1 MGQAN
6 QDGLVASAAA
16 HKRMA
21 SQEVVESQMLRKK
34 LSSKSKQLEI
44 VADSRSKGRD
54 TAAAQL
60 DQLQRAQEQSDQMA
74 ATSEIKQSRS
84 EAVTSRNNADAAT
97 LESDHVKT
105 QTEKRISRYERRE
118 GSRGGTQSG

>member
-1 MGQAN
+1 MGAA
-6 QDGLVASAAA
+6 DEAAA
-16 HKRMA
+16 AVAKLEKELA
-21 SQEVVESQMLRKK
+21 ESQMLQKK

-44 VADSRSKGRD
+44 VADDRSRGRD